1 MPNTASVRARVGVDF
16 LLRELDPGSDQD
28 VLQDVRLPKFCDFVC
43 YSLMRMDLWP
53 MTERIERV
61 LRKEGPGLRPD
72 EDLLHRI
79 VDNLIEVHS
88 MPSDFVSVIQ
98 PTAAK
103 NSEGSGAEETGK
115 RPVPVLPVRDTVLF
129 PHAVLPLTVGRE
141 SSIQL
146 IQSLGE
152 EKTILVVAQRDAR
165 QDSPQSA
172 DLFATGTRA
181 TVHKVVKM
189 PNQSLFVFTEG
200 NERVHLGEFAQLTP
214 FMTAEYEAIPDVEP
228 QQTPEAEA
236 LQRNVVSQFQQI
248 VTSSPTLSDDLQT
261 IAINID
267 EPGRLAD
274 FIASSLPFLTTTDK
288 QELLETPDVS
298 ARLERINKHL
308 AKELEVQQ
316 LRNKIQTEVQ
326 DSVQSS
332 QRDYYLREQ
341 LKAIQKELGDVDD
354 TQKDI
359 AELKEKI
366 ETAGM
371 PDDVKKDALK
381 ELGRLSRMN
390 PAAADYSL
398 TRNYVE
404 WLAVLP
410 WGKTSSGEVD
420 ILKAKG
426 ILDEDHYGLKKV
438 KDRSLDY
445 LSVRRL
451 KPDMKGP
458 ILCFVGPPGVG
469 KTSLGRSIA
478 KALDR
483 KFSRI
488 SLGGMHDEAEIRG
501 HRRTYIGALPGQII
515 QHLKRVEVKDPVFML
530 DEIDKLGRDFRGDP
544 ASALLETLDPEQN
557 NTFRDNY
564 LDQPFDLSK
573 VLFICTANQL
583 DTIPGPLLDR
593 MEIIE
598 LTGYTEEEKVNI
610 AIKYLIPRQI
620 KENGITEEQIEF
632 PKESVHLIARHYT
645 REAGVRKL
653 EQQIGTVCRKVARKI
668 AEGTT
673 EKVVITPEIVHEFL
687 GGIKVRVDTEIAERT
702 KRAGVAVG
710 LAWTPA
716 GGDVLFIEANR
727 MKGKGGFTIT
737 GQIGDVM
744 KESMQAALTWVRSN
758 AASLGLDEDFTK
770 DTDLHIHVPA
780 GAIPKDGPSA
790 GVTMATALVSLLTD
804 TPVHPLTAMTGE
816 ITLSGNVLP
825 VGGIKEKFLAA
836 KRAGV
841 RDVILPTDCKQQVDE
856 DLTPDQTEG
865 VTIHYATRIEDVLA
879 VALPKTQREKAQD
892 EVVREEVLHAT
903 V

>member
-1 MPNTASVRARVGVDF
+1 MSN
-16 LLRELDPGSDQD
+16 E
-28 VLQDVRLPKFCDFVC
+28 
-43 YSLMRMDLWP
+43 
-53 MTERIERV
+53 
-61 LRKEGPGLRPD
+61 
-72 EDLLHRI
+72 
-79 VDNLIEVHS
+79 
-88 MPSDFVSVIQ
+88 FVSVIK
-98 PTAAK
+98 PTTLK
-103 NSEGSGAEETGK
+103 GTAEEGK
-115 RPVPVLPVRDTVLF
+115 GRSYPVLPVRDTVLF

-165 QDSPQSA
+165 QDIPEGT
-172 DLFATGTRA
+172 DLHQIGTRA

-200 NERVHLGEFAQLTP
+200 VERVKLGAFTQTQP
-214 FMTAEYEAIPDVEP
+214 FLMAEYEALDEVLPEKS
-228 QQTPEAEA
+228 PEAEA
-236 LQRNVVSQFQQI
+236 LQRNVLGQFQTI
-248 VTSSPTLSDDLQT
+248 VTSSSTLSDDLQT
-261 IAINID
+261 IALNIE
-267 EPGRLAD
+267 EPARLSD
-274 FIASSLPFLTTTDK
+274 FIVANLPFLTTGEK
-288 QELLETPDVS
+288 QELLETPDVRT
-298 ARLERINKHL
+298 RLEKINSHL

-316 LRNKIQTEVQ
+316 LRTKIQTEVQ
-326 DSVQSS
+326 DSVQQS
-332 QRDYYLREQ
+332 QRDFYLREQ
-341 LKAIQKELGDVDD
+341 MKAIQKELGDLDE
-354 TQKDI
+354 TQKDV

-366 ETAGM
+366 ENAGM
-371 PDDVKKDALK
+371 PEETKKDALK
-381 ELGRLSRMN
+381 ELARLARMN

-410 WGKTSSGEVD
+410 WGKSSAGEVD
-420 ILKAKG
+420 IKKAQG
-426 ILDEDHYGLKKV
+426 VLDEDHYGLKKV
-438 KDRSLDY
+438 KDRILDY

-478 KALDR
+478 KSLGR

-515 QHLKRVEVKDPVFML
+515 QHLKRVEVNDPVFML

-583 DTIPGPLLDR
+583 DTIPAPLLDR

-610 AIKYLIPRQI
+610 AERYLIPRQI
-620 KENGITEEQIEF
+620 KENGLQEGQIEF
-632 PKESVHLIARHYT
+632 PTESVGLIARHYT
-645 REAGVRKL
+645 REAGVRRL
-653 EQQIGTVCRKVARKI
+653 EQLIGTVCRKTARKV
-668 AEGTT
+668 AEGLT
-673 EKVVITPEIVHEFL
+673 EKLVVTPEIVHEYL

-702 KRAGVAVG
+702 KRPGVAVG

-716 GGDVLFIEANR
+716 GGDVLFIEANK
-727 MKGKGGFTIT
+727 MKGKGGFNIT

-758 AASLGLDEDFTK
+758 ATSLGLDEDVLK
-770 DTDLHIHVPA
+770 DIDLHIHVPA

-804 TPVHPLTAMTGE
+804 RPVHPLLAMTGE

-841 RDVILPTDCKQQVDE
+841 RDVILPIDVKSNVEE
-856 DLTPDQTEG
+856 DLTPEQVSG
-865 VTIHYATRIEDVLA
+865 VRIHYASRIEDVLA
-879 VALPKTQREKAQD
+879 IALPETVADVVID
-892 EVVREEVLHAT
+892 EAVREEVLAAAE
-903 V
+903 